1 MISNAGTAL
10 SAFQYIGLI
19 PQIKNAVDAHT
30 TPSIVSEWRLAS
42 VFLDL
47 VGFIWFNELGG
58 D

>member
-30 TPSIVSEWRLAS
+30 TPSIVSESKLVF

-47 VGFIWFNELGG
+47 IEFI
-58 D
+58 